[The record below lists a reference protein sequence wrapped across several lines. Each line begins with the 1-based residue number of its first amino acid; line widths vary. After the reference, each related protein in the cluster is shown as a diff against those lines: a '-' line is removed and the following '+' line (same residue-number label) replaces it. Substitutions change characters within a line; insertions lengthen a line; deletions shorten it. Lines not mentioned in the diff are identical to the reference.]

1 MQQPYLLLRENEI
14 VAIEEAM
21 EKEIDEA
28 IQFALDSPLP
38 DPSEVTTDVYSSDNE
53 RCVAR

>member
-1 MQQPYLLLRENEI
+1 
-14 VAIEEAM
+14 M

-28 IQFALDSPLP
+28 VQFALDSPLP